1 MKQLMPRILLSIM
14 VVLFAA
20 SPSMAQFGGRANEVV
35 LYFFSSKGKA
45 DFQIVPAGSANTA
58 TGFQILDPLAQPVEE
73 FGPDFPGESRR
84 LLHKEDSDNFMMIVQ
99 REWIESPHQ
108 QFMGAAKVLIASGML
123 RLLPPGKDPIDA
135 PAGFFATFPQS
146 VDFGPD
152 IPVFQELAFLW
163 TPSPLFPII
172 QRATDGFVSPINP
185 PGLTGEDYVVQLGKF
200 LALTPWV
207 LLQDTY
213 PGAGWPEGIDAKLVD
228 QDASLG
234 TTARVVRLR
243 PGKTT
248 PAFRLNANTHVA
260 VLSGSVQIAPV
271 NGTAVTMKPF
281 QYAFLPNNFAI
292 TLSNPV
298 PYTGPTGI
306 VAAGAQTK

>member
-1 MKQLMPRILLSIM
+1 
-14 VVLFAA
+14 
-20 SPSMAQFGGRANEVV
+20 MAQFGGHENEAV

-45 DFQIVPAGSANTA
+45 DFQIVPAGATNTA
-58 TGFQILDPLAQPVEE
+58 GGFQILDPLTQPVEE

-108 QFMGAAKVLIASGML
+108 QFMGAAKVLIVSGML

-163 TPSPLFPII
+163 TPSPSFPII
-172 QRATDGFVSPINP
+172 QRAPDGFVSPIDP
-185 PGLTGEDYVVQLGKF
+185 PGLTGEDYVVQLGRF
-200 LALTPWV
+200 LALIPWV
-207 LLQDTY
+207 ALQDTY
-213 PGAGWPEGIDAKLVD
+213 PGTGWPEGIDAKVVD
-228 QDASLG
+228 QDDSLG

-260 VLSGSVQIAPV
+260 VLSGSVQISPV
-271 NGTAVTMKPF
+271 NGTPATMKPF

-298 PYTGPTGI
+298 PYSGP
-306 VAAGAQTK
+306 Q

>member
-1 MKQLMPRILLSIM
+1 MEQFMRRTL
-14 VVLFAA
+14 VLALAGCFAVSLA
-20 SPSMAQFGGRANEVV
+20 HAQFGGRKNEVV

-45 DFQIVPAGSANTA
+45 DIQIVPPNTVNTT
-58 TGFQILDPLAQPVEE
+58 TGFQILDPLKQTVEE

-99 REWIESPHQ
+99 KEWIESPHQ
-108 QFMGAAKVLIASGML
+108 QFMGGAKVLIANGML

-135 PAGFFATFPQS
+135 PAGFYATFPQS

-172 QRATDGFVSPINP
+172 QRAPDGFLSPIDP

-200 LALTPWV
+200 LALTPWIG
-207 LLQDTY
+207 LEKTY
-213 PGAGWPEGIDAKLVD
+213 PGAGWPQGVDAKLID
-228 QDASLG
+228 QDGNLG
-234 TTARVVRLR
+234 ITARLVRLR
-243 PGKTT
+243 PGRKT
-248 PAFRLNANTHVA
+248 PAFRINANTHVA
-260 VLSGSVQIAPV
+260 VLSGSVDIAPV
-271 NGTAVTMKPF
+271 NGAPVTLKPF

-292 TLSNPV
+292 TLANPV
-298 PYTGPTGI
+298 AYDGPTGL
-306 VAAGAQTK
+306 Q